1 MRNIFFPHYL
11 SGEPHF
17 IQFVVWKGYIPAI
30 FTTAFCLPYC
40 FWAMIKT
47 YSFFSLYEMFVY
59 AFIGI
64 ILCVLNLIVMHMI
77 VKRHSQ

>member
-11 SGEPHF
+11 SGEP
-17 IQFVVWKGYIPAI
+17 YIPAI

>member
-11 SGEPHF
+11 SGEP
-17 IQFVVWKGYIPAI
+17 I
-30 FTTAFCLPYC
+30 
-40 FWAMIKT
+40 
-47 YSFFSLYEMFVY
+47 FSLYEMFVY